1 MNKLA
6 SRMLKLKIL
15 ISIFVERSVEARP
28 SVSIRIMFTSA
39 ERGTGRFHIQIPLV
53 QAYVVLPIS
62 KPLL

>member
-6 SRMLKLKIL
+6 NRMLKLKIF

-39 ERGTGRFHIQIPLV
+39 DRGTGRFHIQIPFV
-53 QAYVVLPIS
+53 HAYVVLPIS